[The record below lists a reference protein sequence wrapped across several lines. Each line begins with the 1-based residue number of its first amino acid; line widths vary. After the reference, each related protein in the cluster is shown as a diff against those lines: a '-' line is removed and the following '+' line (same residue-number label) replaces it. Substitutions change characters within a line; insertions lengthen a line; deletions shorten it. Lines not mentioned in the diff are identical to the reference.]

1 MTRAGIRTRFRCENG
16 LLNNAHERSHLK
28 PVALPLALAA
38 ALVLTL
44 GACSKQDAPATSAAP
59 ATAAAASSSSY
70 DKVATT
76 GKGFAVGALMSAQ
89 AVYVLFDPQ
98 CPHCGHLWQASLP
111 LHDKVKFVWVPIA
124 FNTGKSLS
132 QAAAL
137 LSAANPAEAMTA
149 HEQSLLA
156 GTGGMAASTPP
167 DDLVQV
173 VKNNTQLLTSLGA
186 DSVPF
191 IVAKNRRT
199 GDIVSH
205 NGAMDTAALAN
216 LLGVN

>member
-1 MTRAGIRTRFRCENG
+1 M
-16 LLNNAHERSHLK
+16 HERSHLK
-28 PVALPLALAA
+28 PAALSFSLAA

-44 GACSKQDAPATSAAP
+44 GACSKQDTPNAPAAP
-59 ATAAAASSSSY
+59 AAAAITASSY
-70 DKVATT
+70 DRIAAT

-111 LHDKVKFVWVPIA
+111 LHNKVKFVWVPIA
-124 FNTGKSLS
+124 FNSGKSLS

-137 LSAANPAEAMTA
+137 LSAANPVVAMSA

-156 GTGGMAASTPP
+156 GTGGMAAASSAP
-167 DDLVQV
+167 DELVQA
-173 VKNNTQLLTSLGA
+173 VKNNTQLLNSLGA

-191 IVAKNRRT
+191 ILAKNRRT

-205 NGAMDTAALAN
+205 NGSMDTDALAK
-216 LLGVN
+216 LLGVD

>member
-1 MTRAGIRTRFRCENG
+1 
-16 LLNNAHERSHLK
+16 
-28 PVALPLALAA
+28 
-38 ALVLTL
+38 
-44 GACSKQDAPATSAAP
+44 
-59 ATAAAASSSSY
+59 
-70 DKVATT
+70 
-76 GKGFAVGALMSAQ
+76 
-89 AVYVLFDPQ
+89 
-98 CPHCGHLWQASLP
+98 
-111 LHDKVKFVWVPIA
+111 
-124 FNTGKSLS
+124 
-132 QAAAL
+132 
-137 LSAANPAEAMTA
+137 
-149 HEQSLLA
+149 
-156 GTGGMAASTPP
+156 MAASTPP